1 MAAAKISTAKRP
13 LGQRLLIGGAA
24 GLFVAFAGLAALAAP
39 AAGPPDAEM
48 TAAAQKIQKS
58 CVARGE
64 DARVC
69 ACGVGLGYAQ
79 LDPAAFKLVPEV
91 EPLLDQPDKFA
102 AISGLVAAGNKRG
115 LSVSDLMAA
124 YDTIK
129 ANKEASRGICKPLG
143 AVGTKK
149 K

>member
-1 MAAAKISTAKRP
+1 MSAAKNFAVKHAPALVS
-13 LGQRLLIGGAA
+13 G
-24 GLFVAFAGLAALAAP
+24 FVAAFAGLAALAAP
-39 AAGPPDAEM
+39 ASGPPDAEM
-48 TAAAQKIQKS
+48 TAAAQNIQKS

-69 ACGVGLGYAQ
+69 ACGIGLGYAQ
-79 LDPAAFKLVPEV
+79 LEPATFKLIPEV
-91 EPLLDQPDKFA
+91 EPLLNEPDKFK

-115 LSVSDLMAA
+115 LSVSDLMTA

-129 ANKEASRGICKPLG
+129 ANREVSRGICKPLA
-143 AVGTKK
+143 AVSSKK